1 MTRPKVGSTAS
12 GSTGGVGPAVV
23 GPAVVSPVVVMKALA
38 STVLD
43 VCCVLAFVA
52 IGRHT
57 HHDGASV
64 AGVWHTAWPFLAGL
78 AIGLGTARAWR
89 RPLAVIPA
97 GLGAWL
103 GAALAGMALRVLA
116 GQGTALAFIG
126 VTVAFLGLFILG
138 WRVVARIVT
147 ARLLA
152 AR

>member
-1 MTRPKVGSTAS
+1 MGSTAS
-12 GSTGGVGPAVV
+12 GSAAVV
-23 GPAVVSPVVVMKALA
+23 GPVVVSTVLV

-57 HHDGASV
+57 HHDGDSV
-64 AGVWHTAWPFLAGL
+64 VGIWHTAWPFLAGL
-78 AIGLGTARAWR
+78 AIGLGAARAWR
-89 RPLAVIPA
+89 RPLALVPA

-116 GQGTALAFIG
+116 DQGTALAFIG
-126 VTVAFLGLFILG
+126 VTLAFLGLFILG